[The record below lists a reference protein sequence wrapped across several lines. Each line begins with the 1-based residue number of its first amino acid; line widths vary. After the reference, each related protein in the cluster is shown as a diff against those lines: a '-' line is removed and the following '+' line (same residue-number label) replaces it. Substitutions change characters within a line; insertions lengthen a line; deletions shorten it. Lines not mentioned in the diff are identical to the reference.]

1 VTARLFDC
9 AVPLERE
16 RGLAA
21 AEVALGEGGLVV
33 LPTDTVYGLAANA
46 FDRDAVAGLMVAR
59 GANAVPPVLVGA
71 PEGMAG
77 LAVDVTEA
85 ALALAGAFWPG
96 GLTLVC
102 RAQPSLGWGPEAGTV
117 ALRMPLHP
125 VALELL
131 ARTGPLAVTAANVA
145 GAPPPASAE
154 AARDGLED
162 AVAVYLDGGAC
173 LDLPAST
180 IVDTTGELLTVVRE
194 GAVPLPDLVEVVGPE
209 AWDSTV
215 TPAAQAPG

>member
-1 VTARLFDC
+1 MFDC

-21 AEVALGEGGLVV
+21 AESALGEGGLVV
-33 LPTDTVYGLAANA
+33 LPTDTLYGLAADA
-46 FDRDAVAGLMVAR
+46 FDRDAVAALVVAR
-59 GANAVPPVLVGA
+59 GASAPPPVLVGA

-77 LAVDVTEA
+77 LAADVTHAAE
-85 ALALAGAFWPG
+85 ALADAFWPG

-131 ARTGPLAVTAANVA
+131 ARTGPLAATAANLA
-145 GAPPPASAE
+145 GQAPPTSAE
-154 AARDGLED
+154 AARDGLGD
-162 AVAVYLDGGAC
+162 VVAVYLDGGPC
-173 LDLPAST
+173 LDLPPST
-180 IVDTTGELLTVVRE
+180 IVDTTGEALTVVRE
-194 GAVPLPDLVEVVGPE
+194 GAVTRAELVEVVGSD
-209 AWDSTV
+209 AWAT
-215 TPAAQAPG
+215 TGALPARAPA

>member
-1 VTARLFDC
+1 VAARVFDC

-21 AEVALGEGGLVV
+21 AESALGEGGLVV

-46 FDRDAVAGLMVAR
+46 FDRDAVAALVVAR
-59 GANAVPPVLVGA
+59 GATALPPVLVGA

-77 LAVDVTEA
+77 LAADVTEA
-85 ALALAGAFWPG
+85 ALALADAFWPG

-131 ARTGPLAVTAANVA
+131 ARTGPLAATAANVA
-145 GAPPPASAE
+145 GRPPPTSAE
-154 AARDGLED
+154 AARDGLGD
-162 AVAVYLDGGAC
+162 AVAVYLDGGPC
-173 LDLPAST
+173 LDLAAST
-180 IVDTTGELLTVVRE
+180 IVDTTGEVLTVVRE
-194 GAVPLPDLVEVVGPE
+194 GAVPAADLVEVVGPE
-209 AWDSTV
+209 AWDATV
-215 TPAAQAPG
+215 THPSEAPA